1 MPEDFASKEQIFFIL
16 NPSKPTPKCISVL
29 AAESVT
35 EHTPKR
41 SVIEEETIVQVNP
54 VDMFVVVETEDN
66 ENPLPKLFSI
76 KLKLPEDSTSQKKF
90 SDFFRDH
97 FSVFLTGNKSKLGEN
112 IQITNHEFAEYIYE
126 HEHNKTKQ
134 KLFDFLLFS
143 GFNITKESMNALSF
157 VA

>member
-1 MPEDFASKEQIFFIL
+1 MPEDFASKEQIFLVL
-16 NPSKPTPKCISVL
+16 NPSEKTPKCISVL

-35 EHTPKR
+35 EHTPKG
-41 SVIEEETIVQVNP
+41 SGIEEENIVQVNP

-76 KLKLPEDSTSQKKF
+76 KLKLPEDSNSQKKF

-97 FSVFLTGNKSKLGEN
+97 FSVFLTGNKSKLDEN
-112 IQITNHEFAEYIYE
+112 QQITNHEFAEYIYE